1 MCSID
6 NLPAQ
11 LPIEAT
17 EYFGDM
23 LYPYV
28 EEMVS
33 SPRASATA
41 LWPERA
47 LRSDLRNVLVS
58 GTYEICCKIKCQ
70 PRPASLTD
78 TLYILCFLVSGG
90 CGSVAPSC
98 LLTPAF
104 ACRVRILVRLFVTCK
119 MASALSSVRSA
130 FQVRS
135 CWGVLT
141 VLWLTDLKNQTHRKS
156 YEVLVT

>member
-33 SPRASATA
+33 
-41 LWPERA
+41 
-47 LRSDLRNVLVS
+47 
-58 GTYEICCKIKCQ
+58 
-70 PRPASLTD
+70 
-78 TLYILCFLVSGG
+78 
-90 CGSVAPSC
+90 
-98 LLTPAF
+98 
-104 ACRVRILVRLFVTCK
+104 
-119 MASALSSVRSA
+119 
-130 FQVRS
+130 
-135 CWGVLT
+135 
-141 VLWLTDLKNQTHRKS
+141 
-156 YEVLVT
+156 